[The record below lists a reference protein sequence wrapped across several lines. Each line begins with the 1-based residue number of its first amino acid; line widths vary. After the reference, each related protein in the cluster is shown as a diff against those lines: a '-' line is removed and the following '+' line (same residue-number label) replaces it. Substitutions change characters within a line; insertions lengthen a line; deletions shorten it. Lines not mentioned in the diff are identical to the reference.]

1 VTGDRPKRSGASPSS
16 PEEPRSAGTPE
27 EFDEA
32 AFEAAFAAEFGQ
44 AVEPERSLRED
55 SADVPAEQGQTGDAD
70 APVRPAAGADD
81 AAQEAAPSP
90 ETRRVL
96 AVVLTP
102 IASAPVLAALCAMAE
117 VDADIVPSRRGA
129 VAAKVITTSGEL
141 DPSELLTGAPAEAG
155 ELAAVLSKT
164 AKVGVVLLTARLG
177 TGEEG
182 VTGTISGREYVAGE
196 AGKEVSPGLIL
207 AHADDVVEQ
216 ILLGALEPARAP
228 GRLVPKEMSR
238 WQAARLMA
246 KQVRRR
252 RP

>member
-1 VTGDRPKRSGASPSS
+1 LSAPPPTQPSTPSLHDALPISGRTRPAPHRRGTVQGTGPGVARRRGPGPPGERSALHQGCAVTGDRPKRSGASPSS

-96 AVVLTP
+96 AVV
-102 IASAPVLAALCAMAE
+102 
-117 VDADIVPSRRGA
+117 
-129 VAAKVITTSGEL
+129 
-141 DPSELLTGAPAEAG
+141 
-155 ELAAVLSKT
+155 
-164 AKVGVVLLTARLG
+164 
-177 TGEEG
+177 
-182 VTGTISGREYVAGE
+182 
-196 AGKEVSPGLIL
+196 
-207 AHADDVVEQ
+207 
-216 ILLGALEPARAP
+216 
-228 GRLVPKEMSR
+228 
-238 WQAARLMA
+238 
-246 KQVRRR
+246 
-252 RP
+252 